1 MINSDEN
8 ILVSKLVK
16 KDEEAFKILVEQY
29 RNKVYNT
36 SLGFVQNTG
45 DAEDITQEVF
55 IEIFESIKGFRGGS
69 KLSTWI
75 YRITVTKSLDFIK
88 AKKRKKRFAVFTSLF
103 GEKQEI
109 IYDPADFIHPGI
121 KMENKELA
129 SVLFKALEKLPQN
142 QKIAFTLNKIE
153 DLSYGEICEV
163 MNISL
168 SSVESLMHRAKNN
181 LKKILADYYQS

>member
-1 MINSDEN
+1 METDEN

-16 KDEEAFKILVEQY
+16 KDNEAFKELVELY
-29 RNKVYNT
+29 KNKVYNT
-36 SLGFVQNTG
+36 CLGFVHNTG

-55 IEIFESIKGFRGGS
+55 IEIFESVKGFRGSS

-109 IYDPADFIHPGI
+109 IHDPPDFIHPGI
-121 KMENKELA
+121 KLENTELA
-129 SVLFKALEKLPQN
+129 SVMFKAMEKLPEN
-142 QKIAFTLNKIE
+142 QKIAFTLSKIE
-153 DLSYGEICEV
+153 ELSYSEICE
-163 MNISL
+163 
-168 SSVESLMHRAKNN
+168 
-181 LKKILADYYQS
+181 

>member
-55 IEIFESIKGFRGGS
+55 IEIFESINGFRGSS